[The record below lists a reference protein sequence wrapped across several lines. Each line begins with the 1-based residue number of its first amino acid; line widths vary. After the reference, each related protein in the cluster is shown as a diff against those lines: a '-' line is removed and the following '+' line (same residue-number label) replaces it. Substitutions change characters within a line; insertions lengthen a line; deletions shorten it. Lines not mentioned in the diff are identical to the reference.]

1 MESFFANYWAE
12 ILLTLITAGSLA
24 FCRYIY
30 KQMKNYKKLLD
41 QQNEEAL
48 LNLIT
53 TKLKPIETSIQD
65 LFNELR
71 ELKLLHNQHIESI
84 LKSYRFRLIQL
95 CKTYLDQGYMTSK
108 QYEQL
113 SEFFKLYSELGGN
126 SQAKEYY
133 ERTVELP
140 IHDK

>member
-12 ILLTLITAGSLA
+12 ILLALITAGSLA

-53 TKLKPIETSIQD
+53 AKLKPIEVSIKD
-65 LFNELR
+65 LSDGLR
-71 ELKLLHNQHIESI
+71 ELRLLHN
-84 LKSYRFRLIQL
+84 
-95 CKTYLDQGYMTSK
+95 
-108 QYEQL
+108 
-113 SEFFKLYSELGGN
+113 
-126 SQAKEYY
+126 
-133 ERTVELP
+133 
-140 IHDK
+140 

>member
-1 MESFFANYWAE
+1 MESFFVNYWAE

-53 TKLKPIETSIQD
+53 TKLNPIEVSIQD
-65 LFNELR
+65 LSNKLI

-95 CKTYLDQGYMTSK
+95 CKTFLDQGYMTSK

-140 IHDK
+140 IRDK